1 MNIFKNFFLILLIGS
16 SPLAYSQNDEPIEL
30 LLEKIN
36 LLKKEIQEL
45 TASVETNNLA
55 LSRLDEANQIRYV
68 DLDKRIH
75 LLETKLL
82 FEETQEQE
90 ELVKSINPLSGL
102 VEEEIDSGEFEL
114 WSNSMRLL
122 DNSRYSEAAEN
133 LRLLILSYPE
143 GSYTG
148 DAYFWLGEI
157 YLVQEMLEDSLEIFN
172 SFVTKFD
179 DHSRIP
185 DALYKIAAVYIN
197 LEKFDLAENFLQE
210 VISNYPNSGA
220 ALLAEQDL
228 IKLNT
233 Q

>member
-1 MNIFKNFFLILLIGS
+1 MKILRNSLFFIFLGFSNFII
-16 SPLAYSQNDEPIEL
+16 SQNNESLEL

-36 LLKKEIQEL
+36 ILKKEIESL
-45 TASVETNNLA
+45 TSSIETNNLTI
-55 LSRLDEANQIRYV
+55 SRLEEANQIRYV

-82 FEETQEQE
+82 FEETQAEESLEQ
-90 ELVKSINPLSGL
+90 STNPLSGL
-102 VEEEIDSGEFEL
+102 VEEDIDSGEFGL
-114 WSNSMRLL
+114 WSNSMKLL

-133 LRLLILSYPE
+133 LRLLILSYPN
-143 GSYTG
+143 GAYTG

-157 YLVQEMLEDSLEIFN
+157 YLVQEMFEDSSEILTA
-172 SFVTKFD
+172 FVSKFD
-179 DHSRIP
+179 DHPRKA
-185 DALYKIAAVYIN
+185 DGFYKLALAKVN
-197 LEKFDLAENFLQE
+197 LEDLDSAETLLQE

-228 IKLNT
+228 IKLIP